1 MDKICPNCGERYKW
15 YDSECPNCHVALVD
29 APDEQERLKDLDLT
43 VVFTAAEPALL
54 PLATLALEQANIEYA
69 TRLSGHDALTAGGIA
84 YRGTSPGAPI
94 EVLVRADDVAA
105 AADLLRDLEQAS
117 VTPPAPAGTA
127 PSPAEA
133 RQPASGNVELIDLAS
148 KRVVGRIS
156 EDDLAWLIG
165 QLEEESSEDRD
176 YYLDRPTIDMLESAG
191 GSPALMATLRGAL
204 GDRPDIDVQWS
215 RASGS

>member
-1 MDKICPNCGERYKW
+1 MDKVCPNCGERYKW
-15 YDSECPNCHVALVD
+15 YESECPDCHVALVD
-29 APDEQERLKDLDLT
+29 APDEQERLKNLDLT

-94 EVLVRADDVAA
+94 EVLVRTEDVAA

-117 VTPPAPAGTA
+117 VAPPAPAATA
-127 PSPAEA
+127 AAPAEA

-204 GDRPDIDVQWS
+204 GDRADMDVQWS
-215 RASGS
+215 RASGN